1 MESRLNYCNILF
13 AINKSDDIEKCYD
26 DILLIDPNYIRGN
39 VNIAAYHQSVNKDL
53 LAIKYYEKAL
63 TLDPLN
69 VMAKHGLLSLNN
81 LGLNNQKNQNS
92 EKDLKN
98 GLNQNYIT
106 ELFDSYSFHFEN
118 SLLLLDYQSHN
129 LVAKSV
135 GKYISN
141 LIQSKSNKILL
152 KMIKENNKN
161 EIGENLDK
169 KNAITEAK
177 IEILNKNEEI
187 NSQLLNGNSTKYD
200 VELNIFGLDL
210 GAGTGLACLPIKNE
224 ILKNI
229 HLHNTELN
237 EKKNVEINENKSDGE
252 YNNLD
257 GDNIT
262 ILPYIA
268 IIGVDLSSKM
278 LKKSEEKKCYVDT
291 VVDDVAKF
299 VEDYAANVN
308 MKTNENDKNSNDGND
323 NNNFDIENKEKMN
336 GNVDIDAD
344 DENGNKSENDNEN
357 YPMVDFITA
366 VDVFMYLG
374 DLKNVLESSCKILN
388 FNGLL
393 VFTVEAL
400 NKEKL
405 KIDEM
410 KSEVEIDIDLNGLE
424 FNTKNQNDKI
434 NTNIN
439 QNENI
444 LSNYSLLKSGRIAH
458 SYEYIENVAI
468 ASNFEIVEISK
479 QTPRFEKGKSVD
491 GFLVVLK
498 KTSICK

>member
-1 MESRLNYCNILF
+1 M

-26 DILLIDPNYIRGN
+26 DILLIDPNYVRGN
-39 VNIAAYHQSVNKDL
+39 VNIAAYYQSVNKDL

-63 TLDPLN
+63 ILDPLN

-81 LGLNNQKNQNS
+81 IGINSQKNQNS
-92 EKDLKN
+92 ENDLKN
-98 GLNQNYIT
+98 GLNQNYII

-161 EIGENLDK
+161 EIGKNLDK
-169 KNAITEAK
+169 KNVITEAK
-177 IEILNKNEEI
+177 LEILNKNEKI
-187 NSQLLNGNSTKYD
+187 NSQLLNVNSTKYD

-224 ILKNI
+224 ILKNV

-237 EKKNVEINENKSDGE
+237 KKKNLKINENENENRNGLSMSYEDELDGE

-299 VEDYAANVN
+299 VQDYAANVN
-308 MKTNENDKNSNDGND
+308 IKTNENDKNSNDNND
-323 NNNFDIENKEKMN
+323 NNNFDSKNKEKMN
-336 GNVDIDAD
+336 ENVDIDAD
-344 DENGNKSENDNEN
+344 SKNGNKSEIDNEN

-388 FNGLL
+388 YNGLL

-400 NKEKL
+400 KNEKL
-405 KIDEM
+405 KIDEIE
-410 KSEVEIDIDLNGLE
+410 SEVEIDIDLNGLE
-424 FNTKNQNDKI
+424 FNIKNQNEKI
-434 NTNIN
+434 
-439 QNENI
+439 E
-444 LSNYSLLKSGRIAH
+444 LNYSLLKSGRIAH

-468 ASNFEIVEISK
+468 ASNFEIVEISE
-479 QTPRFEKGKSVD
+479 QTPRFEKGKGVD